1 MQRHRLAVLSAT
13 SAISVTIFAAG
24 IFALAPP
31 AQSAPKTLDL
41 VEHATTDAVTDTG
54 AKGDSAG
61 DLLTFANEVFDAKD
75 AQKVGSDTGWC
86 IRTVAGKSWE
96 CFWTLTLADGQITV
110 AGPFLDAG
118 DSVLAVTGGTGKYAG
133 VRGDMALHARDA
145 KGSAYDFKY
154 RLINK

>member
-1 MQRHRLAVLSAT
+1 MV
-13 SAISVTIFAAG
+13 FAAG
-24 IFALAPP
+24 IFALALP
-31 AQSAPKTLDL
+31 AQSANTKSLNL

-54 AKGDSAG
+54 AKGDSVG

-96 CFWTLTLADGQITV
+96 CFWTLNLADGQITV

-133 VRGDMALHARDA
+133 VRGEMALHARDA

-154 RLINK
+154 KLIK